1 MAFGQGACS
10 QEADLR
16 ALSSVLS
23 PAPGR
28 RHTPATPA
36 TRVRSQH
43 LSLTLTLPMSK
54 AAPEVAASTDED
66 ILKWECKSKVPC

>member
-10 QEADLR
+10 QEAELT

-28 RHTPATPA
+28 RYTPATLPIW
-36 TRVRSQH
+36 VRSQH
-43 LSLTLTLPMSK
+43 LSLTLILPMPRD
-54 AAPEVAASTDED
+54 APELAASTDQD
-66 ILKWECKSKVPC
+66 I